1 MCSIIPAK
9 DLMTPDSVYLEFNK
23 IIDDYRLR
31 MKMHINITLRSLS
44 PMTLIYRCVTIDVEK
59 LIECATNQL
68 KNNIPDK
75 YSYVEIAMIFS
86 HFNHEK
92 QIPQHNLIDYVLTPI
107 TNELIKL
114 NYDVTL
120 GYSSSAIGN
129 KGEHSTSITLKWNH
143 LIPPTSS
150 VLSQINQ

>member
-31 MKMHINITLRSLS
+31 MKMHINSTLRSLS
-44 PMTLIYRCVTIDVEK
+44 PMTLMYRCVTIDVEK
-59 LIECATNQL
+59 LMECATNQL

-86 HFNHEK
+86 YFKIKK

-120 GYSSSAIGN
+120 QYGSSAIGN
-129 KGEHSTSITLKWNH
+129 KYEHATSITFKWDH
-143 LIPPTSS
+143 LSPSTGGIF
-150 VLSQINQ
+150 QINQ